1 MVFKSNSISPEN
13 IFMFSN
19 FTIEIDFSM
28 YFYKL
33 LNLFIPIRNWNNKTL
48 FIRIINI
55 TKTFKVI

>member
-1 MVFKSNSISPEN
+1 
-13 IFMFSN
+13 MFSN